1 MLGSMLKTRLI
12 HHHPGGIFHAVLS
25 WNNLRML
32 KMAVQQ
38 GRRQVETGGV
48 PFLTR
53 PTLSCQDSL
62 FSEWGTLR
70 ISMSRERRLG
80 KGASLGEE
88 AVLADSGREGEIVA
102 GVGRVR
108 RATFSAS
115 YSHKEFEHG

>member
-53 PTLSCQDSL
+53 PPQAARTACSP
-62 FSEWGTLR
+62 
-70 ISMSRERRLG
+70 
-80 KGASLGEE
+80 
-88 AVLADSGREGEIVA
+88 SG
-102 GVGRVR
+102 VR
-108 RATFSAS
+108 
-115 YSHKEFEHG
+115 